1 MRAGG
6 NSARPLPRRFF
17 EDLAARFG
25 LVLPHRSV
33 DSGPA
38 APAAVG
44 EPRTPG
50 RREADRD
57 PGKRTPER
65 ATVLANMGVARLEGD
80 RFVWVNKRMEDL
92 FGFETDELVGLS
104 PEVLCASAGDFEKV
118 RRAALPR
125 PAEAA
130 TGVIECQMKRKDGSL
145 VWVELFGKAVDAADD
160 SKGSVWI
167 VQDITRQRQAEEHLR
182 LASTIFEITAE
193 AILVSDSRNRI
204 VMVNPAFTEIT
215 GYTQEE
221 VAGQNPAILSSG
233 RHGAEFYDSMW
244 DALAR
249 SGRWEG
255 EIWNRRKNGEVF
267 PEWLSIAAVRG
278 ESDGTEYYV
287 AAFSDIT
294 KRKRD
299 EERISFQANY
309 DALTEIPNRRLIQDR
324 VDQALAQAAHTGE
337 RVGVLYLDM
346 DNFKFVNDTM
356 GHGVG
361 DVVLG
366 EMARRMR
373 SCLRDRDA
381 IGRMESDEFMVF
393 LAAIG
398 SAEETTMVARRL
410 LEAVSRPMVLAG
422 RRDDIVITASIG
434 ISVYPDDGDTTA
446 KLVRNAATA
455 AFHAKER
462 GRNNYQ
468 FFTDDMNIRA
478 MERLSL
484 ENRLR
489 RAMEKGEMV
498 LHYQPKVSLRHGRI
512 VGMEALVR
520 WNSPDEGLVPPG
532 EFIPLAE
539 ETGLIVPLGEW
550 VLRTACVQ
558 AKAWQDAGLAP
569 LRMAVNLSARQLSKP
584 DLLADVIR
592 ILDETGLAPEH
603 LEMEIT
609 ESSLMERADDAIA
622 TLEEMRAMGIHLT
635 ADDFGTGYASL
646 NYLRNFPLDAIKI
659 DRSFVS
665 DIGGGRGASMLAAAV
680 IAIGQ
685 SLDLKVTAEGVENE
699 AQLAFLRQHWC
710 DEIQGSYFSPPLPAA
725 EFEVLVREGRRL

>member
-1 MRAGG
+1 
-6 NSARPLPRRFF
+6 
-17 EDLAARFG
+17 
-25 LVLPHRSV
+25 
-33 DSGPA
+33 
-38 APAAVG
+38 
-44 EPRTPG
+44 
-50 RREADRD
+50 
-57 PGKRTPER
+57 
-65 ATVLANMGVARLEGD
+65 
-80 RFVWVNKRMEDL
+80 
-92 FGFETDELVGLS
+92 
-104 PEVLCASAGDFEKV
+104 
-118 RRAALPR
+118 
-125 PAEAA
+125 
-130 TGVIECQMKRKDGSL
+130 MKRKDGSL

-182 LASTIFEITAE
+182 LASTIFEITGE

-221 VAGQNPAILSSG
+221 VVGQNPAILSSG
-233 RHGAEFYDSMW
+233 RHGAEFYDSLW

-249 SGRWEG
+249 TGRWEG

-294 KRKRD
+294 KRKQD
-299 EERISFQANY
+299 EERISIQANY
-309 DALTEIPNRRLIQDR
+309 DALTELPNRRLIHDR

-337 RVGVLYLDM
+337 RVGVLYLDL

-361 DVVLG
+361 DVVLS

-381 IGRMESDEFMVF
+381 IGRVEGDEFMVF
-393 LAAIG
+393 LAAIR

-498 LHYQPKVSLRHGRI
+498 LHYQPKVSLRNGRI

-520 WNSPDEGLVPPG
+520 WNSPEEGLVPPG
-532 EFIPLAE
+532 KFIPLAE

-622 TLEEMRAMGIHLT
+622 TLDEMRAMGIHLT

-685 SLDLKVTAEGVENE
+685 SLDLKVTAEGVEGE
-699 AQLAFLRQHWC
+699 AQLTFLRQHWC
-710 DEIQGSYFSPPLPAA
+710 DEIQGSYFSPALPAA
-725 EFEVLVREGRRL
+725 EFEALVREGRRL

>member
-6 NSARPLPRRFF
+6 DPARPSPGRFF
-17 EDLAARFG
+17 GALAARLG
-25 LVLPHRSV
+25 LIRPRQVPESH
-33 DSGPA
+33 PA
-38 APAAVG
+38 APVR
-44 EPRTPG
+44 EPRTSG
-50 RREADRD
+50 RREADRA
-57 PGKRTPER
+57 PGEGPPER
-65 ATVLANMGVARLEGD
+65 STVLANMGIARLQDD
-80 RFVWVNKRMEDL
+80 RFVWVNRRMEDL
-92 FGFETDELVGLS
+92 FGYGPDELIGLS
-104 PEVLCASAGDFEKV
+104 PEVLCASARDFAQV
-118 RRAALPR
+118 QRAALPQ
-125 PAEAA
+125 PADAGTGA
-130 TGVIECQMKRKDGSL
+130 TECQMKRRDGSL
-145 VWVELFGKAVDAADD
+145 VWVELFGKAVDADD
-160 SKGSVWI
+160 RSKGTVWI
-167 VQDITRQRQAEEHLR
+167 VQDITRQKQAEEHLR

-221 VAGQNPAILSSG
+221 VAGRDPAFLSSG
-233 RHGAEFYDSMW
+233 RHDAGFYDTMW
-244 DALAR
+244 DALADT
-249 SGRWEG
+249 GRWEG

-278 ESDGTEYYV
+278 ENDATEYYV

-294 KRKRD
+294 KRKQD
-299 EERISFQANY
+299 EERIDHRANY
-309 DALTEIPNRRLIQDR
+309 DALTDLPNSRLIQDR
-324 VDQALAQAAHTGE
+324 VDQALAQAAHTGD
-337 RVGVLYLDM
+337 RVGVLYLDL

-381 IGRMESDEFMVF
+381 IGRVEGDEFMVF
-393 LAAIG
+393 LAAIQ
-398 SAEETTMVARRL
+398 SPEETTMVARRL

-422 RRDDIVITASIG
+422 RRDDIVVTTSVG
-434 ISVYPDDGDTTA
+434 IAVYPEDGDTTA
-446 KLVRNAATA
+446 ELMRNAATA

-489 RAMEKGEMV
+489 RALERGEMV
-498 LHYQPKVSLRHGRI
+498 LHYQPKVNLRHGRI
-512 VGMEALVR
+512 VGVEALVR
-520 WNSPDEGLVPPG
+520 WQSPEEGLVTPG
-532 EFIPLAE
+532 KFIPLAE

-550 VLRTACVQ
+550 VLRTACAQ

-569 LRMAVNLSARQLSKP
+569 LRMGVNLSARQLSKP
-584 DLLADVIR
+584 DLLADIMR
-592 ILDETGLAPEH
+592 ILDETGLPPEH

-609 ESSLMERADDAIA
+609 ESSLMERADDAIT
-622 TLEEMRAMGIHLT
+622 TLGEMRAMGIHLT

-685 SLDLKVTAEGVENE
+685 SLDLTVTAEGVENE

-710 DEIQGSYFSPPLPAA
+710 DEIQGSYFSPALPAA